1 MKLPK
6 DRIELEKSMDWALG
20 IPKFR
25 SLAND
30 VVTRKAEETD
40 HELGIKSVWK
50 VKWRKIFKKG
60 SAILEPVDMSTQDKN
75 WTSVAQFSS
84 VETIVALDQDSS
96 NRELWRQNLIQGDQE
111 EMQGEKWREL
121 P

>member
-1 MKLPK
+1 M
-6 DRIELEKSMDWALG
+6 ESQVEKN
-20 IPKFR
+20 FQ
-25 SLAND
+25 
-30 VVTRKAEETD
+30 
-40 HELGIKSVWK
+40 
-50 VKWRKIFKKG
+50 KG
-60 SAILEPVDMSTQDKN
+60 QRNPWTSRYVTQDKN

-84 VETIVALDQDSS
+84 VETIVDLDQDSS